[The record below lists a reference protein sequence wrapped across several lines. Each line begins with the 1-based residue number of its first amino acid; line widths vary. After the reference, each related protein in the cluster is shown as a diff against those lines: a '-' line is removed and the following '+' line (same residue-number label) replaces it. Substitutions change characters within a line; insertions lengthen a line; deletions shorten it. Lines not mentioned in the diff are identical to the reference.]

1 MKAIIKAFYNE
12 PVLVLATLQAAVT
25 AVSAAGVISGWIPV
39 ATLAVIAVVQRN
51 FVTPTKG

>member
-12 PVLVLATLQAAVT
+12 PVLVLASLQAAVT
-25 AVSAAGVISGWIPV
+25 TASAAGAISGWIPV

-51 FVTPTKG
+51 LVTPVKG

>member
-12 PVLVLATLQAAVT
+12 PILVLATLQAAIT

-39 ATLAVIAVVQRN
+39 ATLAVVAVVQRN
-51 FVTPTKG
+51 FVTPAKG